1 MGQFYITDLILSC
14 VGVANKL
21 VGWFW
26 VQHTVKKMKL
36 IVLALVLLSVIITT
50 ATNYRKTYCNNNEYI
65 LRGDRYPHLHCGSNY
80 FVLSRGQNDH
90 KYFVNK
96 KTGKAL
102 CKNVEEVLRN
112 PSYYRNID
120 KITDVLQHFQR
131 QECPNNNIDIES
143 QSKDKEST
151 NSPNKK
157 SRNKREL

>member
-26 VQHTVKKMKL
+26 VQHTVKKMKP

-50 ATNYRKTYCNNNEYI
+50 AANYRKTYCNNNEYV
-65 LRGDRYPHLHCGSNY
+65 LRGDRYPHLHCGSNF

-90 KYFVNK
+90 KYFVDK

-102 CKNVEEVLRN
+102 CQIVKEVLRE
-112 PSYYRNID
+112 PIYSYKNIS

-131 QECPNNNIDIES
+131 NIPLF
-143 QSKDKEST
+143 QK
-151 NSPNKK
+151 
-157 SRNKREL
+157 